1 MIACCTGWRV
11 VREWAVLWDYTNR
24 RRPARRSMRLNPEEW
39 CMTTAYITHEDCLRH
54 DMGAGHPECPERLKS
69 INASMRSSGLSEVL
83 RNLEAPLAQ
92 GADLK
97 RIHDGAY
104 VDLIFEHAPSEGR
117 IQLDPDT
124 AMNPYSLDAARR
136 AAGAGLLA
144 VDELTA
150 GRSTNA
156 FCAVRPCG
164 HHATR
169 VRSMGFCI
177 FNNIAV
183 AAAYALETKG
193 LQRVAIIDF
202 DVHHGNGTEDMF
214 GVPRWRDRVLMAGFF
229 QHPFYPYSGVE
240 NPAPNML
247 NVPLAAGSDGAAV
260 KSAVQGEWLA
270 ALESFKPEMIFI
282 FAGFDAHREDL
293 LGGMSLIETDDVWM
307 TKQFKDLAAR
317 HSQRRIVSML
327 EGGYNL
333 SALGR
338 SAVAHVKALAD
349 G

>member
-1 MIACCTGWRV
+1 
-11 VREWAVLWDYTNR
+11 
-24 RRPARRSMRLNPEEW
+24 
-39 CMTTAYITHEDCLRH
+39 MTTAYITHPDCLRH
-54 DMGAGHPECPERLKS
+54 EMGSGHPESPARLNA
-69 INASMRSSGLSEVL
+69 INEQMRSSGMLDEL
-83 RNLEAPLAQ
+83 RCLEAPLAD
-92 GADLK
+92 ADDLK
-97 RIHDGAY
+97 RVHRPAY
-104 VDLIFEHAPSEGR
+104 VDLIFDNAPSEGYV
-117 IQLDPDT
+117 QLDPDT
-124 AMNPYSLDAARR
+124 AMNPHSLNAARR

-144 VDELTA
+144 VDEVMA

-177 FNNIAV
+177 FNNVAV
-183 AAAYALETKG
+183 CAAYALERKG
-193 LQRVAIIDF
+193 LERVAIIDF

-214 GVPRWRDRVLMAGFF
+214 GVPRWRDRVLMASFF
-229 QHPFYPYSGVE
+229 QHPFYPYSGAE

-247 NVPLAAGSDGAAV
+247 NVPLAAGSGGAAV
-260 KSAVQGEWLA
+260 KSAVEEEWLP

-282 FAGFDAHREDL
+282 SAGFDAHREDL
-293 LGGMSLIETDDVWM
+293 LGGMSLVEDDYVWM
-307 TKQFKDLAAR
+307 TNQMMDVAAR

-338 SAVAHVKALAD
+338 SVVAHVKALAN
-349 G
+349 